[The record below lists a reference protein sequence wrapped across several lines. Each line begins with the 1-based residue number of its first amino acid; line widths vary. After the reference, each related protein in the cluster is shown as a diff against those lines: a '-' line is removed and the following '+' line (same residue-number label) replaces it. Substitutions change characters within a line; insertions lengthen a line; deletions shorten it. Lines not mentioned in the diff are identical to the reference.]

1 MRRFSTMKLKLKY
14 LFLKFIHSVYPTN
27 LLIYTGLLLV
37 SSLSLYITLITNL
50 VIFVY
55 SVKLLR
61 NGDFRNYIIYIIS
74 ISIGNAL
81 TFHIM
86 VAAYAE
92 LLPWEV
98 VLNIVFYLVS
108 LYYYYY
114 LFWRNDSNKTQPI
127 FDFKQSNYIHNKM

>member
-1 MRRFSTMKLKLKY
+1 MGRFSAMKLKLKY

-27 LLIYTGLLLV
+27 LSIYTGLLLV

-61 NGDFRNYIIYIIS
+61 NGDFRNYLIYIIS
-74 ISIGNAL
+74 ISIGNSL

-114 LFWRNDSNKTQPI
+114 LFWRNDSNKNQPI

>member
-1 MRRFSTMKLKLKY
+1 MKLKLKY
-14 LFLKFIHSVYPTN
+14 LLLKFLHSVYPTN
-27 LLIYTGLLLV
+27 LCIYTGLLLV
-37 SSLSLYITLITNL
+37 SSLSLYITLILNL
-50 VIFVY
+50 GIFVY
-55 SVKLLR
+55 SIKLVR
-61 NGDFRNYIIYIIS
+61 NGDLRNFIIYVIS
-74 ISIGNAL
+74 MSIGNVL

-114 LFWRNDSNKTQPI
+114 LFWRNDANKSQGI
-127 FDFKQSNYIHNKM
+127 FDFKQSNYIQNKM